1 MERSIFI
8 CSCFAI
14 AIASAQTSPASFE
27 VASVRPCELNKQEG
41 GPRSG
46 VSIAGNRVTAAQTF
60 EKLVEFAYD
69 VKQYQVTGAPEALA
83 RGAYCIAAKTDGD
96 RPATLDEVRPMLQDL
111 LIERFQLKLRHETK
125 DLPVYALVVN
135 ANNSK
140 LKESALGTRYSE
152 RVTRAKDP
160 KQLQLTASGETMPQ
174 FAQRISSYTDRP
186 VVDKTALTGR
196 YDFKLDWFLDSKNSA
211 VDPGGPTV
219 FTAVQQQLGLKLEP
233 RKAPVDILVIDHAEK
248 PSEN

>member
-8 CSCFAI
+8 CSCFTI
-14 AIASAQTSPASFE
+14 AIASAQSAPASFE
-27 VASVRPCELNKQEG
+27 VASVRPCELNKSDS
-41 GPRSG
+41 GPRPG

-69 VKQYQVTGAPEALA
+69 VKQYQVTGAPDALA

-96 RPATLDEVRPMLQDL
+96 RPSTLDDVRPMLQNL
-111 LIERFQLKLRHETK
+111 LSERFQLKLRHETK
-125 DLPVYALVVN
+125 ELPVYTLVVG
-135 ANNSK
+135 ASGPK
-140 LKESALGTRYSE
+140 LKESASGTKYAA

-160 KQLQLTASGETMPQ
+160 KQLQLTASSDTMPQ
-174 FAQRISSYTDRP
+174 FAQAISSYTDRP
-186 VVDKTALTGR
+186 VVDKTGLTGH

-233 RKAPVDILVIDHAEK
+233 RKAPVDILIIDHAEK